1 MISNSEISDLFSLHA
16 NLLELNNEDER
27 RYKTFANASY
37 NIDRLEGNLYE
48 MSEKQI
54 LDTQGIGRMLANA
67 ITEVVETG
75 TFEEFE
81 NAKEAIPP
89 GVIDMFRVKGIGV
102 KKIKQLWQELDI
114 DSIEKLKASCET
126 NQIATLK
133 GFGEKTQVKIL
144 ASIAFIEEQRGK
156 LRLNKGIFFAEEL
169 LDILKTEF
177 QKIEIVGQ
185 VRQNNEVIDRVSY
198 IVLREDG
205 DFAEPMN
212 PLLVKDWENS
222 SMFRWVG
229 NFENIET
236 PVEIHFVSADDYV
249 SQKLILSADEKHLA
263 FGEPQSFIH
272 FLSQNQLESEEKA
285 YEKFGTSYIVPEMRV
300 GRNEFEWVKNNSN
313 DDLVTY
319 ESLEGILHNHSTYS
333 DGKNTLREMAEYCK
347 SLGFEYL
354 GMADHSQTATY
365 AQGLSPAKVL
375 QQQEEI
381 AALNE
386 ELAPFKIFKGIES
399 DILMNGSLDYS
410 DEILATFDY
419 VVASVHQTLNM
430 DIVKATDRLL
440 KAIENPFTTILG
452 HPTGRLLLARE
463 GYPLDFKTIIDACAK
478 HNVVIEINA
487 SPYRLDIDW
496 RWIPYCMEKGVL
508 LSINPDAHNTAGYH
522 DMEYGVKVARKGGL
536 TKAFTLNSFSLKEIE
551 QLFVKKKSRA

>member
-16 NLLELNNEDER
+16 NLLELNDQDER

-48 MSEKQI
+48 MSTQQM
-54 LDTQGIGRMLANA
+54 LDSPGIGKMLAA
-67 ITEVVETG
+67 AVTEIVETG

-81 NAKEAIPP
+81 ETRTATPV
-89 GVIDMFRVKGIGV
+89 GVIEMFRVKGIGV
-102 KKIKQLWQELDI
+102 KKIKQLWQELGI
-114 DSIEKLKASCET
+114 DSIEKLKEACQT

-133 GFGEKTQVKIL
+133 GFGEKTQIKIL
-144 ASIAFIEEQRGK
+144 ESIAFIEEQRGK
-156 LRLNKGIFFAEEL
+156 LRLNKGIAFAEEL

-177 QKIEIVGQ
+177 EKIEIVGQ
-185 VRQNNEVIDRVSY
+185 VRQNAEIIDKVSF
-198 IVLREDG
+198 IVQRDEENFND
-205 DFAEPMN
+205 PVN
-212 PLLVKDWENS
+212 SLLEKDWQNS
-222 SMFRWVG
+222 SMYRWFGYFDTV
-229 NFENIET
+229 ET
-236 PVEIHFVSADDYV
+236 PIEIHFVNAESFV
-249 SQKLILSADEKHLA
+249 RQKLILSSNERHLA
-263 FGEPQSFIH
+263 YGEPQPFIH
-272 FLSQNQLESEEKA
+272 FLTKNKLESEHDA
-285 YEKFGTSYIVPEMRV
+285 YEKFGSSFIVPEMRE
-300 GRNEFEWVKNNSN
+300 GRNEFDWIKSNSN
-313 DDLVTY
+313 EDLVTY
-319 ESLEGILHNHSTYS
+319 ESLKGILHNHSTYS

-365 AQGLSPAKVL
+365 AQGLPPAKVL

-381 AALNE
+381 TALNN
-386 ELAPFKIFKGIES
+386 ELGPFKIFKGIES
-399 DILMNGSLDYS
+399 DILMDGSLDYS
-410 DEILATFDY
+410 DDILSTFDY

-430 DIVKATDRLL
+430 DIMKATERLL
-440 KAIENPFTTILG
+440 KAIANPFTTILG

-463 GYPLDFKTIIDACAK
+463 GYPLDFKTIIDACAE

-496 RWIPYCMEKGVL
+496 RWIPYCIEKGVL

-536 TKAFTLNSFSLKEIE
+536 TSKYTLNALNFEEIE
-551 QLFVKKKSRA
+551 KVFAKKRLRA

>member
-54 LDTQGIGRMLANA
+54 LDTQGIGKMLANA
-67 ITEVVETG
+67 ISEVVETG

-177 QKIEIVGQ
+177 EKIEIVGQ
-185 VRQNNEVIDRVSY
+185 VRQHNEVIDRVSY

-205 DFAEPMN
+205 DFAEPLN

-263 FGEPQSFIH
+263 FGEPQSLIH
-272 FLSQNQLESEEKA
+272 FLSQNKLESEEEA

-300 GRNEFEWVKNNSN
+300 GKNEFEWAKNNSN

-319 ESLEGILHNHSTYS
+319 ESLKGILHNHSTYS

-463 GYPLDFKTIIDACAK
+463 GYPLDFKTIIDACAEN
-478 HNVVIEINA
+478 NVVIEINA

-508 LSINPDAHNTAGYH
+508 LSVNPDAHNTAGYH

-551 QLFVKKKSRA
+551 QLFTKKKSRA

>member
-54 LDTQGIGRMLANA
+54 LDTPGIGRMLAAA
-67 ITEVVETG
+67 ISEVVETG

-81 NAKEAIPP
+81 NAKEAIPL

-114 DSIEKLKASCET
+114 DSIEKLKAACQT
-126 NQIATLK
+126 NKIATLK
-133 GFGEKTQVKIL
+133 GFGEKTQIKIL
-144 ASIAFIEEQRGK
+144 ASIAFIDEQKGK
-156 LRLNKGIFFAEEL
+156 LRLNKGIFFANEL
-169 LDILKTEF
+169 LAVLKTEF
-177 QKIEIVGQ
+177 EKIEIVGQ
-185 VRQNNEVIDRVSY
+185 VRQNNEVIDRVSF

-212 PLLVKDWENS
+212 PLLIKDWENS

-229 NFENIET
+229 NFESIET
-236 PVEIHFVSADDYV
+236 PVEIHFVSPEEYV

-263 FGEPQSFIH
+263 FGEPQSLLH
-272 FLSQNQLESEEKA
+272 FLTQNRLKSEEMA
-285 YEKFGTSYIVPEMRV
+285 YEKFGTPYIVPEMRV
-300 GRNEFEWVKNNSN
+300 GRNEFEWAKSNSN
-313 DDLVTY
+313 ENLVTY
-319 ESLEGILHNHSTYS
+319 DSLKGILHNHSTYS

-381 AALNE
+381 AELNE
-386 ELAPFKIFKGIES
+386 ELGPFKILKGIES

-463 GYPLDFKTIIDACAK
+463 GYPLDFKTIIDACAEYK
-478 HNVVIEINA
+478 VVIEINA

-536 TKAFTLNSFSLKEIE
+536 TKAFTLNSFSLVEIE
-551 QLFVKKKSRA
+551 QLLAKKKSRT

>member
-16 NLLELNNEDER
+16 NLLELNNQDER

-48 MSEKQI
+48 MSTQQM
-54 LDTQGIGRMLANA
+54 LDSPGIGKMLAA
-67 ITEVVETG
+67 AVAEIVETG

-81 NAKEAIPP
+81 ETRTATPV
-89 GVIDMFRVKGIGV
+89 GVIEMFRVKGIGV
-102 KKIKQLWQELDI
+102 KKIKQLWQELGI
-114 DSIEKLKASCET
+114 DSIEKLKKSCQT

-144 ASIAFIEEQRGK
+144 ESIAFIEEQRGK
-156 LRLNKGIFFAEEL
+156 LRLNKGIAFAEEL

-177 QKIEIVGQ
+177 PIVEIVGQ
-185 VRQNNEVIDRVSY
+185 VRQNSE
-198 IVLREDG
+198 IVDKISFIAQRDET
-205 DFAEPMN
+205 DFSEPAN
-212 PLLVKDWENS
+212 PLLQKAWQNS
-222 SMFRWVG
+222 SMYRWFG
-229 NFENIET
+229 YFDTIET
-236 PVEIHFVSADDYV
+236 PIEIHFVNEEGFV
-249 SQKLILSADEKHLA
+249 RQKLILSSNERHLA
-263 FGEPQSFIH
+263 YGEPQPFIH
-272 FLSQNQLESEEKA
+272 FLTKNKLESEHDA
-285 YEKFGTSYIVPEMRV
+285 YEKFGSSFIVPEMRE
-300 GRNEFEWVKNNSN
+300 GRNEFDWIKNNTN
-313 DDLVTY
+313 EDLVTY
-319 ESLEGILHNHSTYS
+319 ESLKGILHNHSTYS

-365 AQGLSPAKVL
+365 AQGLPPAKVL

-386 ELAPFKIFKGIES
+386 ELSPFKIFKGIES
-399 DILMNGSLDYS
+399 DILMDGSLDYS
-410 DEILATFDY
+410 DDILSTFDY

-440 KAIENPFTTILG
+440 KAISNPFTTILG

-463 GYPLDFKTIIDACAK
+463 GYPLDFKTIIDACAE

-496 RWIPYCMEKGVL
+496 RWLPYCIEKGVL

-536 TKAFTLNSFSLKEIE
+536 TSKHTLNALNLEEIE
-551 QLFVKKKSRA
+551 KVFAKKRLRA